1 MLQNHW
7 LWTSIVGLSVLI
19 LSLIVAIIC
28 LKVAQNR
35 HRGECRTRR
44 SEFFIENPNFNLRAP
59 DASMANDSGLP
70 LPQYNSYVESLNLQ
84 RGNRGRREGSTQN
97 ANFEEV
103 ELRDLNGTTGVPN
116 HQPEENNEGVNDPEE
131 IQEIDESVQ
140 GAGIAEGERISR
152 EREVNVL
159 RAAVNEILSLKE
171 AVFWFGEV
179 G

>member
-1 MLQNHW
+1 M
-7 LWTSIVGLSVLI
+7 
-19 LSLIVAIIC
+19 
-28 LKVAQNR
+28 
-35 HRGECRTRR
+35 
-44 SEFFIENPNFNLRAP
+44 
-59 DASMANDSGLP
+59 
-70 LPQYNSYVESLNLQ
+70 
-84 RGNRGRREGSTQN
+84 
-97 ANFEEV
+97 
-103 ELRDLNGTTGVPN
+103 
-116 HQPEENNEGVNDPEE
+116 NNEGVNDPEE